1 MSLEKSAPGH
11 KRRRRAGS
19 TAAVEARSKAQ
30 HIAFAPVIF
39 YATVVLRDTGLLA
52 LLARAS
58 QKGLTPDE
66 LSQASELSS
75 YAVSVL
81 TELAVD
87 AGIMRRDGS
96 RLVLED
102 VGYFLMVRS
111 EGYTSELQPR

>member
-87 AGIMRRDGS
+87 AGIMR
-96 RLVLED
+96 
-102 VGYFLMVRS
+102 S
-111 EGYTSELQPR
+111 EEHTSELQSRGHLVCRLLLEKK

>member
-66 LSQASELSS
+66 LSQASELSRDRKSTRLNSSHVAIS
-75 YAVSVL
+75 YAVFCVQKKS
-81 TELAVD
+81 
-87 AGIMRRDGS
+87 
-96 RLVLED
+96 
-102 VGYFLMVRS
+102 
-111 EGYTSELQPR
+111 